1 MAYTSIPANP
11 AYRSRWDGWM
21 NGVADNVRELIA
33 DVPTLKTQVTQA
45 TTRVSQAETA
55 ITALQNSSASTSS
68 TASTAL
74 STAQTA
80 ATSAASASTAAQTA
94 QAAATQAA
102 TDAATSASQVSGLST
117 TVATHTTQIGT
128 LTSGKANL
136 SALATVA
143 LTGKWS
149 DLIGA
154 PTSSGG
160 TATTLAT
167 TAFTGVANG
176 AAWPSPWTTGQAPTG
191 GSVTVQSERG
201 QLATGT
207 TTGNY
212 SSADGASARYTTQ
225 IADFNLIFTFRRVG
239 NVHVR
244 FVARCN
250 TGTLDPQDGVVV
262 GVYGNSL
269 TITTVA
275 GYTYTQQATAAKTWA
290 KATDYR
296 VRVQAIGGTV
306 QARSWDPAGAEP
318 ATWDVTATTTRV
330 AAGWLGFWA
339 GTDAAAASQVALIDD
354 ITLTDAATTSSSS
367 GGEPSVSDLTAIYN
381 AAKA

>member
-80 ATSAASASTAAQTA
+80 ATSAASASAAAQTA
-94 QAAATQAA
+94 QSAATQAA
-102 TDAATSASQVSGLST
+102 ADAASSASSVSGLSG
-117 TVATHTTQIGT
+117 TVGTHTTQIAS
-128 LTSGKANL
+128 LTSGKADKT
-136 SALATVA
+136 SLATVA

-160 TATTLAT
+160 AATTLAS
-167 TAFTGVANG
+167 TAFTGAANG

-225 IADFNLIFTFRRVG
+225 IADFNIIFTFRRVG
-239 NVHVR
+239 DVHVR

-275 GYTYTQQATAAKTWA
+275 GYTYTQHATTAKTWA

-354 ITLTDAATTSSSS
+354 ITLTDAATTSSSG

>member
-1 MAYTSIPANP
+1 M
-11 AYRSRWDGWM
+11 
-21 NGVADNVRELIA
+21 
-33 DVPTLKTQVTQA
+33 
-45 TTRVSQAETA
+45 
-55 ITALQNSSASTSS
+55 
-68 TASTAL
+68 
-74 STAQTA
+74 
-80 ATSAASASTAAQTA
+80 
-94 QAAATQAA
+94 
-102 TDAATSASQVSGLST
+102 
-117 TVATHTTQIGT
+117 
-128 LTSGKANL
+128 
-136 SALATVA
+136 
-143 LTGKWS
+143 
-149 DLIGA
+149 
-154 PTSSGG
+154 
-160 TATTLAT
+160 
-167 TAFTGVANG
+167 
-176 AAWPSPWTTGQAPTG
+176 
-191 GSVTVQSERG
+191 QSERG

-225 IADFNLIFTFRRVG
+225 VADFNIIFTFRRVG
-239 NVHVR
+239 DVHVR

-275 GYTYTQQATAAKTWA
+275 GYTYPQQATAAKTWA

-354 ITLTDAATTSSSS
+354 ITLTDAATTSSS
-367 GGEPSVSDLTAIYN
+367 GGEPTVTDLTTVYN
-381 AAKA
+381 TAKA

>member
-1 MAYTSIPANP
+1 MVDRP
-11 AYRSRWDGWM
+11 RQGWPQGFARV
-21 NGVADNVRELIA
+21 GV
-33 DVPTLKTQVTQA
+33 
-45 TTRVSQAETA
+45 TA
-55 ITALQNSSASTSS
+55 
-68 TASTAL
+68 
-74 STAQTA
+74 
-80 ATSAASASTAAQTA
+80 
-94 QAAATQAA
+94 
-102 TDAATSASQVSGLST
+102 
-117 TVATHTTQIGT
+117 TTQIAS

-160 TATTLAT
+160 TATTLAS

-225 IADFNLIFTFRRVG
+225 IADFNVLFTFRRVG
-239 NVHVR
+239 DVHVR

-250 TGTLDPQDGVVV
+250 TGTAYDISPGDGLNYGLNPDYPNHRALAGPGFYLAYTLHKDAVGGEAWGPGADRISGVGNGDWQFMPYSVVFL
-262 GVYGNSL
+262 GAN
-269 TITTVA
+269 
-275 GYTYTQQATAAKTWA
+275 
-290 KATDYR
+290 KANN
-296 VRVQAIGGTV
+296 
-306 QARSWDPAGAEP
+306 
-318 ATWDVTATTTRV
+318 
-330 AAGWLGFWA
+330 GFY
-339 GTDAAAASQVALIDD
+339 SDD
-354 ITLTDAATTSSSS
+354 IQVTLT
-367 GGEPSVSDLTAIYN
+367 Y
-381 AAKA
+381 